1 MGEPVDIVTMCRE
14 RSSRKIGAY
23 KTPTMKLKT
32 HCIKCDNE
40 IGGNLE
46 ENYEKRGN
54 YCISCDNRAD
64 TNKKSVRGRLIKTYQ
79 RKK

>member
-1 MGEPVDIVTMCRE
+1 
-14 RSSRKIGAY
+14 
-23 KTPTMKLKT
+23 MKLKT
-32 HCIKCDNE
+32 HCIKCGNE
-40 IGGNLE
+40 IGGDLE

-79 RKK
+79 RKLK